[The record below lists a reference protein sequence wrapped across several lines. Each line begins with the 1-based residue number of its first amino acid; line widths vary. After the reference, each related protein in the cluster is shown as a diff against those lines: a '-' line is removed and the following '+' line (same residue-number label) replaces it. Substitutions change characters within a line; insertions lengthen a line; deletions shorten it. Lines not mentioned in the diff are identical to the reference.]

1 MRRPV
6 PSRLVLLLGNH
17 LYFTQPVDA
26 TAPALTYPSF
36 PKCLG
41 LLSESPLPTAARR
54 SADHLLLMES
64 PSLPIHCHDAARY
77 VTVAPHFGGLISGRS
92 LSLRCRP
99 VRKAGPCADRR
110 LHIRFETVIL
120 QCNTTFDDLRFLFNQ
135 TIFFRDYSRSGRVPE
150 KPPSEKNQWEIV
162 DAVCLQARFPTPV
175 A

>member
-135 TIFFRDYSRSGRVPE
+135 TIFSEITPGQVGFPKSLHQRRTNGRLLMQYVYRPD
-150 KPPSEKNQWEIV
+150 SQ
-162 DAVCLQARFPTPV
+162 LL
-175 A
+175 